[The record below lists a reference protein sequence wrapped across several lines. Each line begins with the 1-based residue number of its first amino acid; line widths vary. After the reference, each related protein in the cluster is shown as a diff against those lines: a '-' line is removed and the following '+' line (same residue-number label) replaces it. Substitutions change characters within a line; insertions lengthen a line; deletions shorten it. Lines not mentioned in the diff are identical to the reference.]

1 MKKIFISLV
10 AIAALAACSKSEVE
24 YEATGEIAFAP
35 VARLN
40 TKAAV
45 TDTDYPDGL
54 NMYVFANAGT
64 ADAALSTFDE
74 PYFANAEFA
83 HGTHATD
90 VFGGVTPYY
99 WPNVKELIFSGYSK
113 SGNTASLTPKPTY
126 VKNGEG
132 VWEINMTGYAPTP
145 GTATAGDNDLMWFP
159 TTEES
164 YGKPASADFTV
175 DVEMKHA
182 CSWVTINVKGDATT
196 GAYGTTWKIL
206 DLTIAD
212 LAQSGDVV
220 LGAAATWKNLATG
233 TTFDVYEGT
242 GKALTDEY
250 VDYTQLT
257 YKDLVVIPQA
267 TKTLTVKYSYVS
279 QAGGAA
285 DGSDLVIEEEK
296 DVPLTFNGTNP
307 WEPGVHYTYNIT
319 IGTQEI
325 LIEPTVKIWDSVTAP
340 DVVLQ

>member
-126 VKNGEG
+126 VKNGDG

-325 LIEPTVKIWDSVTAP
+325 LIEPTVKLWDSVTAP

>member
-325 LIEPTVKIWDSVTAP
+325 LIEPTVKLWDSVTAP

>member
-45 TDTDYPDGL
+45 TTTDYPDAL

-64 ADAALSTFDE
+64 AGAALSTFDE

-159 TTEES
+159 TTDES

-175 DVEMKHA
+175 DVVMKHA

-196 GAYGTTWKIL
+196 GMEGTTWKIL

-220 LGAAATWKNLATG
+220 LGAEANWDNLAEG
-233 TTFDVYEGT
+233 TLFDVYEGT
-242 GKALTDEY
+242 GKALTTTY

-257 YKDLVVIPQA
+257 YKDFVVIPQA
-267 TKTLTVKYSYVS
+267 TKTLKVKYSYVS

-285 DGSDLVIEEEK
+285 NGADLVIEEVK
-296 DVPLTFNGTNP
+296 DIPLTYSDTDP
-307 WEPGVHYTYNIT
+307 WVPGVHYTYNIT

-325 LIEPTVKIWDSVTAP
+325 LIEPTVKVWDSVTAP